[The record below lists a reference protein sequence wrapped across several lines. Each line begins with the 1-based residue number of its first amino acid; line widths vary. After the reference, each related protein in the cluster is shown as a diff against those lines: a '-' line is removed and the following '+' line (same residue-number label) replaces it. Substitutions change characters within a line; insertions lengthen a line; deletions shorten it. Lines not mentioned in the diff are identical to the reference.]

1 MHANRQLIYNN
12 NIDVTIS
19 NVKKELNSNDS
30 RIIEN
35 ENDNNNRTKQIKI
48 ENESDQINEK

>member
-30 RIIEN
+30 RIREN